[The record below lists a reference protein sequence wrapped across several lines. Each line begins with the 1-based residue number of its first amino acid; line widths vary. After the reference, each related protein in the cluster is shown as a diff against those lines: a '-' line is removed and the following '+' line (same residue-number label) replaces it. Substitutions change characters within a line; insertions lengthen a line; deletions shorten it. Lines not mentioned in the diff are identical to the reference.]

1 MNYIRVITQV
11 EKYVKTYMLQHK
23 NPTLYYHNF
32 AHTERVV
39 QAAKQIIAHYQLS
52 DKNIFITIAACW
64 FHDLGQYET
73 LVNHELAGSLK
84 AEAFL
89 KNKDLDEET
98 IKAVK
103 NCILAT
109 RLPQM
114 PQNLLEQII
123 CDADLFHIG
132 TTNFAKQ
139 SKLILRELEA
149 VHNVQID
156 ETEWWNTT
164 ITFLENHQYYTDYCK
179 KVLNNTKRYNLEKL
193 KEKLRES
200 GKTVISQISRK
211 MVLEGSTD

>member
-1 MNYIRVITQV
+1 
-11 EKYVKTYMLQHK
+11 
-23 NPTLYYHNF
+23 
-32 AHTERVV
+32 
-39 QAAKQIIAHYQLS
+39 
-52 DKNIFITIAACW
+52 
-64 FHDLGQYET
+64 

-98 IKAVK
+98 INAVK

-109 RLPQM
+109 RLPQK

-132 TTNFAKQ
+132 TTDFAKQ
-139 SKLILRELEA
+139 SKLILREMEA

-156 ETEWWNTT
+156 ETDWWNTT
-164 ITFLENHQYYTDYCK
+164 TAFLENHQYHTDYCK

-193 KEKLRES
+193 KEKLQES
-200 GKTVISQISRK
+200 SKASIPQISSKRVCRRK
-211 MVLEGSTD
+211 YCLVLETK